1 MNSIYITCWR
11 TAEALSGQMQTS
23 ITRNQYLTLAQ
34 KLGQASF
41 DEQRYGVLGGRNVA
55 GEQYDEVYLQELAL
69 LPLILKLF
77 YLER

>member
-1 MNSIYITCWR
+1 MNSINITFWR
-11 TAEALSGQMQTS
+11 TVEALSGQMQTS

-34 KLGQASF
+34 KLDQAAF
-41 DEQRYGVLGGRNVA
+41 DEQCYDVLGGRNVA

-69 LPLILKLF
+69 LLLILKLF